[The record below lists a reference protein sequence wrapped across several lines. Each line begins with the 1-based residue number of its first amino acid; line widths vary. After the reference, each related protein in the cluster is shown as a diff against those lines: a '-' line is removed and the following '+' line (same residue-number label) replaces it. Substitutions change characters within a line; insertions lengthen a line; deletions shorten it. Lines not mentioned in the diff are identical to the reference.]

1 MQQRREKKMKQV
13 SKRVYKRMASFALT
27 AILIAGATATTVQ
40 ATDWKVIAG
49 SESPDLGN
57 QALAFLPN
65 ELWVH
70 TGDTVH
76 WTFATHEKHT
86 LTFLKPGQ
94 TRPAPFGSVFGVE
107 IGCPGT
113 TPDGS
118 SFDGSSCLHSG
129 AFLLD
134 DAVPTTSVMSYSV
147 RFPSTGNF
155 KFVCL
160 FHADMT
166 GQVHV
171 LDLFQPLP
179 HNQDYYD
186 REAHREQ
193 APLLA
198 AGSLLQ
204 DQGTPSAE
212 DGGPNSVAAG
222 NGQIMTTTGA
232 GSVATTLM
240 RFARDSIVVH
250 VGDTVEWINLNPSVS
265 HTVTFGTEPA
275 DPRTISSNVQ
285 TTSDGARLAIIGSPT
300 DSVNSGYLTPTP
312 QDRQNL
318 AQASPNVTRF
328 RVTFT
333 FPGTFNYI
341 CALHDVLGMKGTVTV
356 NP

>member
-1 MQQRREKKMKQV
+1 MKHL
-13 SKRVYKRMASFALT
+13 SKSMSKQMASLPLAV
-27 AILIAGATATTVQ
+27 ILMAGVASTTVQ
-40 ATDWKVIAG
+40 ATDWNVIAG
-49 SESPDLGN
+49 SESPDRGN

-70 TGDTVH
+70 AGDTVH

-94 TRPAPFGSVFGVE
+94 TRPAAFGSVFGVE

-113 TPDGS
+113 TPDGF
-118 SFDGSSCLHSG
+118 SFDGSSCVHSG
-129 AFLLD
+129 FFQLD
-134 DAVPTTSVMSYSV
+134 DAVPTTTVSSYSV

-166 GQVHV
+166 GQIHV
-171 LDLFQPLP
+171 VDSSQPLP

-186 REAHREQ
+186 REAQREQ
-193 APLLA
+193 ALLLA
-198 AGSLLQ
+198 ASSRLQ
-204 DQGTPSAE
+204 SQGTPSAQ
-212 DGGPNSVAAG
+212 DGAQNSVAAG
-222 NGQIMTTTGA
+222 AGQIMTTTGA
-232 GSVATTLM
+232 GSVTASLE
-240 RFARDSIVVH
+240 RFVRDTIMVH
-250 VGDTVEWINLNPSVS
+250 VGDTVEWVNFDPSIN

-285 TTSDGARLAIIGSPT
+285 TTSDGARQATIGSPT
-300 DSVNSGYLTPTP
+300 DSVNSGYLTPAP
-312 QDRQNL
+312 QDRPNL
-318 AQASPNVTRF
+318 AQASPGITRF

-333 FPGTFNYI
+333 STGTFNYI
-341 CALHDVLGMKGTVTV
+341 CALHDELGMKGTVIV

>member
-1 MQQRREKKMKQV
+1 MQRREKKMKQV
-13 SKRVYKRMASFALT
+13 SKRMYKRMSSFALT
-27 AILIAGATATTVQ
+27 AILIAGATVTTVQ
-40 ATDWKVIAG
+40 ATDWNVIAG
-49 SESPDLGN
+49 SESPDLGSH
-57 QALAFLPN
+57 ALAFLPN

-94 TRPAPFGSVFGVE
+94 IRPAAIGPVFPVE

-134 DAVPTTSVMSYSV
+134 DTVPTSSVTTYSV
-147 RFPSTGNF
+147 CFPSTGNF

-160 FHADMT
+160 FHTDMT

-171 LDLFQPLP
+171 LDLSQPLP

-193 APLLA
+193 SQLLA
-198 AGSLLQ
+198 APSGPLG
-204 DQGTPSAE
+204 QGTPSAE
-212 DGGPNSVAAG
+212 DGAQNSVAAG
-222 NGQIMTTTGA
+222 SGQIMTTTGA
-232 GSVATTLM
+232 GSVTISLM
-240 RFARDSIVVH
+240 RFVRDPIVVH
-250 VGDTVEWINLNPSVS
+250 VGDTVEWINLHPSVN
-265 HTVTFGTEPA
+265 HTITFGVEPA

-285 TTSDGARLAIIGSPT
+285 TTSDGARQAVIGSPADT
-300 DSVNSGYLTPTP
+300 VNSGYLSPMP
-312 QDRQNL
+312 QDRANL
-318 AQASPNVTRF
+318 AQASPNVARF

-333 FPGTFNYI
+333 SPGTFNYI
-341 CALHDVLGMKGTVTV
+341 CALHDTLGMKGTVIV

>member
-1 MQQRREKKMKQV
+1 MKQV
-13 SKRVYKRMASFALT
+13 SKGMSTQMASYAL
-27 AILIAGATATTVQ
+27 AILMAGATATTVQ
-40 ATDWKVIAG
+40 ATDWNVIAG
-49 SESPDLGN
+49 VESPDRGSHG
-57 QALAFLPN
+57 LAFLPN
-65 ELWVH
+65 EIWVH
-70 TGDTVH
+70 PGDTIH

-94 TRPAPFGSVFGVE
+94 TRPAGFSSVFGVE

-118 SFDGSSCLHSG
+118 SFDGSSCVHSG
-129 AFLLD
+129 VLQLD
-134 DAVPTTSVMSYSV
+134 DAVPTTTVPSYSV

-171 LDLFQPLP
+171 LDLSQPLP

-193 APLLA
+193 ALLIA
-198 AGSLLQ
+198 AASRLQ
-204 DQGTPSAE
+204 GQGTPSAQ
-212 DGGPNSVAAG
+212 DGAQNSVAVG
-222 NGQIMTTTGA
+222 NGAIMTTTGA
-232 GSVATTLM
+232 GSVTASLM
-240 RFARDSIVVH
+240 RFARDNITVH
-250 VGDTVEWINLNPSVS
+250 VGDTVEWINFDPSIN

-275 DPRTISSNVQ
+275 DPRTISGNVQ
-285 TTSDGARLAIIGSPT
+285 TTSDGARQATIGSPT

-312 QDRQNL
+312 QDRSNL
-318 AQASPNVTRF
+318 AQASSNVTRF

-333 FPGTFNYI
+333 ATGTFNYI
-341 CALHDVLGMKGTVTV
+341 CAIHDELGMKGTVIV

>member
-1 MQQRREKKMKQV
+1 MMQV
-13 SKRVYKRMASFALT
+13 SKRMYKRMASFALT

-40 ATDWKVIAG
+40 ATDWNVIAG
-49 SESPDLGN
+49 SESPDRGSH
-57 QALAFLPN
+57 ALAFLPN

-70 TGDTVH
+70 AGDTVH

-94 TRPAPFGSVFGVE
+94 IRPAAIGPVFPVE

-134 DAVPTTSVMSYSV
+134 DTVPTTSVPSYSV

-160 FHADMT
+160 FHSDMT

-171 LDLFQPLP
+171 LDLSQPLP
-179 HNQDYYD
+179 HTQDFYD
-186 REAHREQ
+186 REGHREQ
-193 APLLA
+193 ALLLA
-198 AGSLLQ
+198 ATSPLQ
-204 DQGTPSAE
+204 GRGTPSAE
-212 DGGPNSVAAG
+212 DGAQNSVAAG
-222 NGQIMTTTGA
+222 NGAILATTGG
-232 GSVATTLM
+232 GSVTTALM
-240 RFARDSIVVH
+240 RFVRDTIVVH
-250 VGDTVEWINLNPSVS
+250 VGDTVEWINLHPSIN
-265 HTVTFGTEPA
+265 HTVTFGTEPV

-285 TTSDGARLAIIGSPT
+285 TTSDGARQATIGSPT
-300 DSVNSGYLTPTP
+300 DNVNSGYLSPTP
-312 QDRQNL
+312 QDRANL
-318 AQASPNVTRF
+318 AQAAPNVARF

-333 FPGTFNYI
+333 SPGTFNYI
-341 CALHDVLGMKGTVTV
+341 CALHDDLGMIGTVIV